1 MEPLA
6 LHQACDFIK
15 MFEFSIIKTSMC
27 SELAVMMPAYEDIHL
42 WLASVRAFRVLQVD
56 VVSTLLLHPHWSC
69 YAMTVTFHVVLYR
82 WLMSPFWIAEDFP
95 QRAVSVTSGC
105 HPFSRITCTGSVAAS
120 PWSLQSLNVNSWIWM
135 TDESGDDDTT
145 FRNRNH
151 HGTNMI
157 YSRTLNL

>member
-27 SELAVMMPAYEDIHL
+27 SELAVMIPAYEDIHL

-56 VVSTLLLHPHWSC
+56 VVCTLLLHPHWSC

-82 WLMSPFWIAEDFP
+82 WKNVGYVKLPILDCWRFPSTSCFRNFRLPPFQPHYMHWISRSFALKPTES
-95 QRAVSVTSGC
+95 QRQQ
-105 HPFSRITCTGSVAAS
+105 
-120 PWSLQSLNVNSWIWM
+120 LDLNSWWIRGWWY
-135 TDESGDDDTT
+135 
-145 FRNRNH
+145 H
-151 HGTNMI
+151 
-157 YSRTLNL
+157 L